1 MPEVAGGVAVRWVD
15 AAAPWL
21 AQLGGDATATSVEA
35 AVVARVRLHYDD
47 VKADVAHDA
56 EYEAVIFPL
65 GDHVDVTTAI
75 AVDYDDRDLRDA
87 APAGVTYRLPEAPL
101 AHAGFW
107 KRVERDLTGHLVR
120 SQRLDLLVNRELD
133 LYGRPGE
140 TAEAF
145 AARCARFADEQ
156 ADAELAELRAKYEAK
171 ATTLRRRIDAASDSA
186 EVAAEQHEA
195 RERDDLLSS
204 AGSILGGLLGGRRSR
219 GGLMGQLG
227 RAAGRRTK
235 TGAAGGRVTT
245 ARNKVAR
252 LQDELADLEGDLADE
267 LTEIDARWTDR
278 ATHTATITVP
288 LERTDVEVTQLVLAW
303 VPMP

>member
-1 MPEVAGGVAVRWVD
+1 MR
-15 AAAPWL
+15 L
-21 AQLGGDATATSVEA
+21 ANFNLDQL
-35 AVVARVRLHYDD
+35 
-47 VKADVAHDA
+47 KAL
-56 EYEAVIFPL
+56 PL
-65 GDHVDVTTAI
+65 RAI
-75 AVDYDDRDLRDA
+75 V
-87 APAGVTYRLPEAPL
+87 
-101 AHAGFW
+101 
-107 KRVERDLTGHLVR
+107 
-120 SQRLDLLVNRELD
+120 
-133 LYGRPGE
+133 
-140 TAEAF
+140 AF

-156 ADAELAELRAKYEAK
+156 ADTELAELRDKYEAR
-171 ATTLRRRIDAASDSA
+171 ATTLRRRIDAARDSA

-252 LQDELADLEGDLADE
+252 LEDELADLEAELADE
-267 LTEIDARWTDR
+267 LTEIDARWRDR